1 MACLGDA
8 GFFFI
13 LSHFTTL
20 AGYIGPMDT
29 SREPDD
35 KSEGELSEGELPS
48 DEGEVSDEGEL
59 PESEPEEEPPK
70 KSPEPEKSPESAD
83 KFDRYKIWQEAMVNN
98 MRSAITKVGDVGE
111 SSSASSG
118 SDEENSAFMMVIK
131 SHIHSIPPAHSLY
144 LFATLCCSVVQC
156 FIERSLLRLHTPHV
170 TLQLASRAQYVL
182 YS

>member
-29 SREPDD
+29 SREPDE

-59 PESEPEEEPPK
+59 PDSEPEEEPPVK
-70 KSPEPEKSPESAD
+70 LPEAEKSPESAD

-118 SDEENSAFMMVIK
+118 SDEENSAFMMVIPQ
-131 SHIHSIPPAHSLY
+131 STPQTHSLY

-156 FIERSLLRLHTPHV
+156 FRARSLLRLQVPRDAAISV
-170 TLQLASRAQYVL
+170 T
-182 YS
+182 